1 MERAGAV
8 TESLRSQSVHLDFTD
23 LIQALEIRESPV
35 EVPADFLEYQPRPIF
50 SGEEKFDFKG
60 HMIELP
66 TTCTSIYDP
75 TQVNELSD
83 QVMVPLTA
91 LKLSA
96 RLNQLKDFISKS
108 AHPPRSLPTW
118 S

>member
-1 MERAGAV
+1 LERAGV
-8 TESLRSQSVHLDFTD
+8 VSESLKSQAVHLDFTD
-23 LIQALEIRESPV
+23 LIKALETRDSPV
-35 EVPADFLEYQPRPIF
+35 EVPADLLEYQPRSIF
-50 SGEEKFDFKG
+50 TGEEKFDFKE
-60 HMIELP
+60 HLLELP

-75 TQVNELSD
+75 TQINELSD

-96 RLNQLKDFISKS
+96 RLNQLKDFIAKS

-118 S
+118 G